1 MQLQKH
7 FDPIVAGLDER
18 KRDQEGIS
26 TSFLLSVSH
35 HLERLEYVD

>member
-1 MQLQKH
+1 MDILMQLQKH

-26 TSFLLSVSH
+26 TSFLLSVYVLLCSH
-35 HLERLEYVD
+35 